1 MTMYEYLNDL
11 IDVKPLDLEELR
23 EYVDRELNRDIE
35 EE

>member
-1 MTMYEYLNDL
+1 MYEYLNDL